1 VAAAQVSSSHR
12 FGGCASITLVQRE
25 INMSLCRA
33 ASFTPLKPIRHATIT
48 ALAIWASTSCH
59 LVFAQT
65 APPPD
70 STDLD
75 RVEVTGS
82 LIKRIDG
89 ETALPVQVITRSDIE
104 KTGATTAGELLSTV
118 SANTAA
124 LTDGASFSDI
134 PGQRGFNGANLRG
147 IGVSSTLVLLN
158 GRRLANF
165 ASPGDES
172 GVDLNTIPVAAI
184 ERVEILKDGASAI
197 YGSDAIGGV
206 INFITRNNY
215 DGGEITAY
223 RFQTQHGGADKS
235 EVTLS
240 AGFGSLVND
249 RYNIFA
255 VLDAQD
261 NTSLRSGQRS
271 WIGSA
276 YQPGIGLDVGSSNTF
291 PANVRVTDPSGNPTG
306 NRYNPSAPQCN
317 PPATVYEPNSFI
329 GPNACYYNYM
339 QDTEIFPESKRL
351 SLLSRAQYALSNDT
365 TLFAETLYS
374 DTKTQYRISPLT
386 INDLNYPANGIY
398 YPTSLGLT
406 GPLAVNLRLN
416 PAGGRTNDV
425 DSTAQRYLIGVDGVI
440 WGWDYNGALN
450 HSEDRVTDDYA
461 SGYVATTAFDN
472 AFATGLINPFGASGA
487 AGNALLHGAEISDP
501 ARNSVGVT
509 DSLDAHASR
518 PIYQLPGGDA
528 AISVGFEVRH
538 ESLTFT
544 PSTLLE
550 EGEIR
555 GDGPSSAFSGGRTV
569 EALYSELELPLTKQ
583 LDAQIAARADHYS
596 DVGTTVNPKIGLR
609 YAPVHEL
616 VFRASA
622 GTGFRAPSLAD
633 LYSPSI
639 VGETNGVYNDPLGCI
654 KTATIDNTNNPDYCG
669 IQPNKLTGGNA
680 NLKPEKST
688 QFSTGVVFEPSKS
701 FTATIDYWRIDKTN
715 DIISPE
721 GAFFA
726 DPSLYSQYIIR
737 GPADPALP
745 GIPGPIIT
753 IDSRLRNFAALKTS
767 GIDVSLD
774 HKYQLSNGDTLEA
787 SLNGTYVIDYKTQEA
802 AGSPYVSGL
811 GLFLDD
817 QAIQRWRHYLSLSY
831 GRGPLSVSL
840 SQTFYLG
847 YRDQQQLDDGSYRR
861 VGSYSLWDLTGNYK
875 LAKDWTLRA
884 GLKNLFDTNPPASNQ
899 EYYFLA
905 GYDPTYTDPRGR
917 SIYASLTYKF
927 K

>member
-1 VAAAQVSSSHR
+1 M
-12 FGGCASITLVQRE
+12 CCE
-25 INMSLCRA
+25 
-33 ASFTPLKPIRHATIT
+33 PL
-48 ALAIWASTSCH
+48 L
-59 LVFAQT
+59 AQT
-65 APPPD
+65 PPSAPSPD
-70 STDLD
+70 SSVVLEH
-75 RVEVTGS
+75 VEVTGS

-172 GVDLNTIPVAAI
+172 GVDLNTIPIAAI

-223 RFQTQHGGADKS
+223 RYQTQHGGADKS

-240 AGFGSLVND
+240 GGIGDLAND
-249 RYNIFA
+249 RYNVFA
-255 VLDAQD
+255 TLDVQD
-261 NTSLRSGQRS
+261 NSALRSGQRS

-276 YQPGIGLDVGSSNTF
+276 YQPDIGLDVGSSNTF
-291 PANVRVTDPSGNPTG
+291 PANVRATDPFGNPTG
-306 NRYNPSAPQCN
+306 NRYNPSAPGCN

-329 GPNACYYNYM
+329 GPNGCYYNYM
-339 QDTEIFPESKRL
+339 QDTEIFPESKRV
-351 SLLSRAQYALSNDT
+351 SLLSRAQYEINSDT
-365 TLFAETLYS
+365 SLFAEYLYS
-374 DTKTQYRISPLT
+374 DTQTQYRISPLT

-425 DSTAQRYLIGVDGVI
+425 DSSAQRYLIGLDGSL

-450 HSEDRVTDDYA
+450 HSQDRVIDDYA

-472 AFATGLINPFGASGA
+472 AFATGLINPFGPSGPV
-487 AGNALLHGAEISDP
+487 GNALLHAAQISDP

-509 DSLDAHASR
+509 DSIDAHASR
-518 PIYQLPGGDA
+518 PFYSLAGGDA
-528 AISVGFEVRH
+528 AVSVGFEVRH
-538 ESLTFT
+538 ESLDFT

-550 EGEIR
+550 EGEVR

-569 EALYSELELPLTKQ
+569 AALYSEVDLPITKQ
-583 LDAQIAARADHYS
+583 LDAQVAARADHYS
-596 DVGTTVNPKIGLR
+596 DVGTSVNPKLALR
-609 YAPVHEL
+609 YAPMQEL

-633 LYSPSI
+633 LYSPAI

-669 IQPNKLTGGNA
+669 IQPNKLTGGNP
-680 NLKPEKST
+680 NLKPEKSQ
-688 QFSTGVVFEPSKS
+688 QFSAGLVFEPNKS
-701 FTATIDYWRIDKTN
+701 FTSTLDYWRIDKTN

-721 GAFFA
+721 GVFFE
-726 DPSLYSQYIIR
+726 DPALYAQYIIR
-737 GPADPALP
+737 GPANPALP

-753 IDSRLRNFAALKTS
+753 VDSRLRNFSALRTS
-767 GIDVSLD
+767 GIDVSFTQ
-774 HKYQLSNGDTLEA
+774 KTALSNGDSLGV
-787 SLNGTYVIDYKTQEA
+787 SLNGTYILNYETQEA
-802 AGSPYVSGL
+802 SGAPFVSNL
-811 GLFLDD
+811 GVFLDD
-817 QAIQRWRHYLSLSY
+817 QAIQRWRHYLTFSY
-831 GRGPLSVSL
+831 DRGPLSVSL

-847 YRDQQQLDDGSYRR
+847 YRDQQPLDDGSYRR
-861 VGSYSLWDLTGNYK
+861 VGSYSLWDLTASYK
-875 LAKDWTLRA
+875 FDKAWTLHA
-884 GLKNLFDTNPPASNQ
+884 GLKNLFDTNPPPSNQ

-917 SIYASLTYKF
+917 ALYASLTYKF